1 MSASAFAGWEMM
13 MARAHCQID
22 DSIAFA
28 ELELELELELEPG
41 LVDSQVVAVVVV
53 VVEELTYAPGA

>member
-28 ELELELELELEPG
+28 ELELELEPG

-53 VVEELTYAPGA
+53 VVEELSYAPGA